1 MVKFLTETLKNHFPD
16 ADKPIEIS
24 QRLRMWAAF
33 RRNKTAMV
41 GGILAVF
48 IVLVAIFAPLLSPYD
63 PLEQNSAARLSGR
76 TAEHWLGTDDFGRD
90 VLSRIIWGSRVSLII
105 GIVSV
110 LLGMILGT
118 AMGMVAGY
126 HGGKVETAIMRAVD
140 VLMCFPDLILA
151 IAVTAVLGSN
161 LVNLI
166 ITIAIVMT
174 PRFARLSHGQLL
186 KMKESEYVVAAQAIG
201 ARVPR
206 IIVRHI
212 FPNIFGELLV
222 AGTLWVGVAIRL
234 EANLAFIGLGVQ
246 PPTPTWGNM
255 IREGVDV
262 LINAPGISIFS
273 GLSILITILAFN
285 TLGDGIRDMIDPR
298 LRGE

>member
-1 MVKFLTETLKNHFPD
+1 MAESTEFIAVD
-16 ADKPIEIS
+16 AGLPVDIS
-24 QRLRMWAAF
+24 HKRRMWAAF
-33 RRNKTAMV
+33 RRNKTALF
-41 GGILAVF
+41 GGIMAVV
-48 IVLVAIFAPLLSPYD
+48 IVLVAIFAPVLAPYD
-63 PLEQNSAARLSGR
+63 PLDQDAVNRLSDGS
-76 TAEHWLGTDDFGRD
+76 AEHWLGTDDFGRD
-90 VLSRIIWGSRVSLII
+90 VFSRIIWGSRVSLII
-105 GIVSV
+105 GLVSV
-110 LLGMILGT
+110 LAGLVAGT
-118 AMGMVAGY
+118 GMGMVAGY
-126 HGGKVETAIMRAVD
+126 YGGRVETLVMRAVD

-161 LVNLI
+161 LFNLI
-166 ITIAIVMT
+166 VTIAIVMT

-186 KMKESEYVVAAQAIG
+186 KMRESEYVIAARAIG

-262 LINAPGISIFS
+262 LINAPGISVYS